1 MNRLA
6 LRIWQGAALAGV
18 LAFSQTHAQDKP
30 VYRCP
35 GNLYTDA
42 LSAKDAAAKGCKTL
56 EGAPITVIQSQMPRG
71 APRSTASA
79 GGSGGEKVSSQD
91 QKARDA
97 DSRNI
102 LEAELR
108 KEEEALAALK
118 KEYKN
123 GEPDRLG
130 DERNYQKYLDRVA
143 AMKAAITRK
152 EADVASIK
160 RELSKLG
167 GASSASSGGG
177 NNSGGGSNSNN
188 NSSNVSMPSTSLPR

>member
-18 LAFSQTHAQDKP
+18 LAFSQAHAQDKP

-42 LSAKDAAAKGCKTL
+42 LSAKDAVAKGCKTL
-56 EGAPITVIQSQMPRG
+56 EGAPITVIQSQMPRV
-71 APRSTASA
+71 APRSTGSS

-167 GASSASSGGG
+167 GASSAGSGSSSGGG
-177 NNSGGGSNSNN
+177 NSNN
-188 NSSNVSMPSTSLPR
+188 NSSNVSMPSTSRPQ

>member
-6 LRIWQGAALAGV
+6 SLVWQGGLLSSV
-18 LAFSQTHAQDKP
+18 LAFSQAQAQEKA

-42 LSAKDAAAKGCKTL
+42 LSAKDAIAKGCKTL
-56 EGAPITVIQSQMPRG
+56 EGAPITIIQSQ
-71 APRSTASA
+71 APRAPARSGTAS
-79 GGSGGEKVSSQD
+79 GSGGEKVSSAD

-97 DSRNI
+97 DSRSI

-118 KEYKN
+118 KEFNN
-123 GEPDRLG
+123 GEPERRG
-130 DERNYQKYLDRVA
+130 DERNYQKYIDRVA
-143 AMKAAITRK
+143 EMKASIARK

-160 RELSKLG
+160 RELGKLG
-167 GASSASSGGG
+167 SGSSSSTPAAQ
-177 NNSGGGSNSNN
+177 N
-188 NSSNVSMPSTSLPR
+188 

>member
-18 LAFSQTHAQDKP
+18 LAFSQAHAQDKP

-56 EGAPITVIQSQMPRG
+56 EGAPITVIQSQMPRV
-71 APRSTASA
+71 APRSTGSS

-167 GASSASSGGG
+167 GASSAGSGSSSGGG
-177 NNSGGGSNSNN
+177 NSNN
-188 NSSNVSMPSTSLPR
+188 NSSNVSMPSTSRPQ